1 MIATVIK
8 KKDLRNFSLIW
19 FVIFTI
25 VGFYPLLKGLEP
37 RVWSIALAIL
47 FLLIALIR
55 PQILKSFYVL
65 WVRMAEVM
73 GGVMSKVILLI
84 LYFGLFTPISLV
96 LKLLGKDLL
105 HKKIDKQV
113 SSYWIT
119 RETQPQS
126 MKHQF

>member
-1 MIATVIK
+1 VIATVIK